1 MTERAAKPV
10 ATGAR
15 IASLDVLRGFALLG
29 ILVMNIQLFAMPEAA
44 YQNPT
49 AFGDLT
55 GINLGAWAFAHLFFS
70 QKFLSLFSMLFGAG
84 VCLFADRIEARGGRP
99 AKWHYRRMGW
109 LLAFGLAHAYLL
121 WAGDILVTYAICGC
135 LVYLLRRRRPRT
147 LLIAGVAS
155 LAVTSLF
162 TVLIGSAL
170 LVPGVP
176 EEADSEIRK
185 GWAPDAAYLD
195 AEIAAYRGGWSEQQP
210 HRAEQAL
217 GVHLGM
223 LPFFALWF
231 CGGLMLIGMA
241 LYKGGVLGAAR
252 DDGFYRRLVVIG
264 LLTGMPLVALGIWW
278 NFAGGWA
285 WQRSMLFGTL
295 FNAWGCIPIAL
306 AYVGVV
312 MLAVRRNFLPSLQA
326 RLAAVGRMA
335 FTNYLLQ
342 TVLCTTIFYGHGLG
356 LFASVERYQQLLIV
370 FAVWAF
376 QLWLS
381 PIWMRRFS
389 YGPLEWLWRTLTY
402 GRSPTVARSSSA
414 A

>member
-1 MTERAAKPV
+1 MAERAAKPV
-10 ATGAR
+10 EAGGR

-44 YQNPT
+44 YQNPA

-55 GINLGAWAFAHLFFS
+55 GINLGVWTFAHLFFS

-84 VCLFADRIEARGGRP
+84 VCLFADRIETRGGRP

-135 LVYLLRRRRPRT
+135 LVYLMRRRRPRT
-147 LLIAGVAS
+147 LLIAGLAS

-176 EEADSEIRK
+176 EEAHSEIER

-210 HRAEQAL
+210 RRAEQAL
-217 GVHLGM
+217 GIHLGM

-252 DDGFYRRLVVIG
+252 DDRFYRRLVVIG

-312 MLAVRRNFLPSLQA
+312 MLAVRRSFLPSLQA

-381 PIWMRRFS
+381 PVWLRR
-389 YGPLEWLWRTLTY
+389 YAHGPLERLWRTLTY
-402 GRSPTVARSSSA
+402 GRRPA
-414 A
+414 

>member
-1 MTERAAKPV
+1 LTAGLAKPV
-10 ATGAR
+10 EAGGR

-29 ILVMNIQLFAMPEAA
+29 ILVMNIQIFSMPAAA

-49 AFGDLT
+49 AWGDLA
-55 GINLGAWAFAHLFFS
+55 GINLGVWAFAHVFFS
-70 QKFLSLFSMLFGAG
+70 QKFLTLFSMLFGAG
-84 VCLFADRIEARGGRP
+84 VCLFADRIEARSRRP

-147 LLIAGVAS
+147 LVAAGLAS
-155 LAVTSLF
+155 LTVTSLF
-162 TVLIGSAL
+162 LVAAGSAL
-170 LVPGVP
+170 TLPEVPD
-176 EEADSEIRK
+176 EAISEIER
-185 GWAPDAAYLD
+185 GWKPDSAELE

-210 HRAEQAL
+210 VRAKEAL
-217 GVHLGM
+217 GIHLGM
-223 LPFFALWF
+223 LPFFAIWF

-241 LYKGGVLGAAR
+241 LYKWGVLSAAR
-252 DDGFYRRLVVIG
+252 DDRFYGWLAAVGLLAGLPLVV
-264 LLTGMPLVALGIWW
+264 LGVWW

-285 WQRSMLFGTL
+285 WQRSMFFGTL
-295 FNAWGCIPIAL
+295 FNSWGCIPVAL
-306 AYVGVV
+306 GYLGLV
-312 MLAVRRNFLPSLQA
+312 MLAVRRGFLPGLQA

-370 FAVWAF
+370 FAVWAC

-381 PIWMRRFS
+381 PVWLRRYS

-402 GRSPTVARSSSA
+402 GRLPGVTRSPSA